1 MQFVR
6 NVQFQI
12 KRGKVEEFTKTLNN
26 DVIPALRS
34 HQGFNH
40 EFAMVNGDR
49 ALGISIWKD
58 RTSADQYETKG
69 YAKVLEKL
77 APVIEGTP
85 KVETYEMAATSLPL

>member
-1 MQFVR
+1 MQIVR

-12 KRGKVEEFTKTLNN
+12 KRGKVDEFTKTLNN
-26 DVIPALRS
+26 DVIPALRTY
-34 HQGFNH
+34 QGFSH

-58 RTSADQYETKG
+58 RSSADQYETKG

-85 KVETYEMAATSLPL
+85 KVETYELAATSLPL